1 MRQVIFEHWQVV
13 VDVGHKVPRARTTL
27 DFASLDDHAR
37 LPARFFGRM
46 IASDA
51 AGLMG

>member
-1 MRQVIFEHWQVV
+1 MRQVIFEHWQVMERT
-13 VDVGHKVPRARTTL
+13 GAKALWARTTL

-51 AGLMG
+51 SGLSG